1 MDTSRV
7 SNWVDFVV
15 SELTHNE
22 LEYFEKML
30 QQIIKEKNRVFL
42 EEPLTAN
49 PKKFKGI
56 KIEDAE
62 LTIRSTRILISR
74 KYKTLDQ
81 VAKLSRSQLIALSK
95 YGFMRKSMTEI
106 IDLLPFIFSPSSL
119 WVLILVFELAYPN
132 HLTARLH
139 RR

>member
-1 MDTSRV
+1 MDISRV

-22 LEYFEKML
+22 LEYFEKMI
-30 QQIIKEKNRVFL
+30 QQIIKEKNRIFL
-42 EEPLTAN
+42 EQPLTAN

-62 LTIRSTRILISR
+62 LTLRSTRILISR

-81 VAKLSRSQLIALSK
+81 VAKLSRNKLIALSK

-106 IDLLPFIFSPSSL
+106 TDLLADDKTQVSKELYDSL
-119 WVLILVFELAYPN
+119 KLPTDYNELQKLVGS
-132 HLTARLH
+132 
-139 RR
+139 

>member
-1 MDTSRV
+1 MNIPKVTR
-7 SNWVDFVV
+7 WVDFVV

-22 LEYFEKML
+22 LEYFEKMI
-30 QQIIKEKNRVFL
+30 QQIIKEKNRIFL

-62 LTIRSTRILISR
+62 LTLRSTRILLSR
-74 KYKTLDQ
+74 KYKTLEQ

-95 YGFMRKSMTEI
+95 YGFMRKSMIEI
-106 IDLLPFIFSPSSL
+106 TDLLADNKTIISKELYDSL
-119 WVLILVFELAYPN
+119 KLPTDCYEPLK
-132 HLTARLH
+132 
-139 RR
+139 

>member
-1 MDTSRV
+1 MNTSKVTR
-7 SNWVDFVV
+7 WVDFVV

-30 QQIIKEKNRVFL
+30 QQIIQEKNRIFL

-62 LTIRSTRILISR
+62 LTLRSTRILISR

-81 VAKLSRSQLIALSK
+81 VAKLSRNKLIALSK

-106 IDLLPFIFSPSSL
+106 TDLLADDKTQVSKELYDSL
-119 WVLILVFELAYPN
+119 KLSTDYNELQKLVGS
-132 HLTARLH
+132 
-139 RR
+139 

>member
-1 MDTSRV
+1 MDISRV

-15 SELTHNE
+15 SELTHHE

-30 QQIIKEKNRVFL
+30 QQIIKEKNRIFL

-62 LTIRSTRILISR
+62 LTIRSTRILISK

-81 VAKLSRSQLIALSK
+81 VAKLSRNQIIALSK

-106 IDLLPFIFSPSSL
+106 IDLLADDKTQVSKELYDSL
-119 WVLILVFELAYPN
+119 KLPTDYNELQKLVGS
-132 HLTARLH
+132 
-139 RR
+139 

>member
-1 MDTSRV
+1 MDISRV

-30 QQIIKEKNRVFL
+30 QQIIQEKNRIFL

-49 PKKFKGI
+49 PKKFKRI

-62 LTIRSTRILISR
+62 LTLRSARILISR

-81 VAKLSRSQLIALSK
+81 VAKLSRNKLIALSK

-106 IDLLPFIFSPSSL
+106 TDLLADDKTQVSKELYDSL
-119 WVLILVFELAYPN
+119 KLSTDYNELQKLVGS
-132 HLTARLH
+132 
-139 RR
+139 

>member
-1 MDTSRV
+1 MNTSKV

-30 QQIIKEKNRVFL
+30 QQIIQEKNRIFL

-62 LTIRSTRILISR
+62 LTLRSTRILISR

-81 VAKLSRSQLIALSK
+81 VAKLSRNKLIALSK

-106 IDLLPFIFSPSSL
+106 TDLLADDKTQVSKELYDSL
-119 WVLILVFELAYPN
+119 KLSTDYNELQKLVGS
-132 HLTARLH
+132 
-139 RR
+139 

>member
-30 QQIIKEKNRVFL
+30 QQIIQEKNRIFL

-81 VAKLSRSQLIALSK
+81 VAKLSRNKLIALSK

-106 IDLLPFIFSPSSL
+106 TDLLADDKTQVSKELYDSL
-119 WVLILVFELAYPN
+119 KLSTDYNELQKLVGS
-132 HLTARLH
+132 
-139 RR
+139 

>member
-1 MDTSRV
+1 MDISRV

-30 QQIIKEKNRVFL
+30 QQIIQEKNRIFL

-62 LTIRSTRILISR
+62 LTLRSTRILISR

-81 VAKLSRSQLIALSK
+81 VAKLSRNKLIALSK

-106 IDLLPFIFSPSSL
+106 TDLLADDKTQVSKELYDSL
-119 WVLILVFELAYPN
+119 KLSTDYNELQKLVGF
-132 HLTARLH
+132 
-139 RR
+139 

>member
-1 MDTSRV
+1 MDISRV

-22 LEYFEKML
+22 LEDFEKMI
-30 QQIIKEKNRVFL
+30 QQIIKEKNRIFL
-42 EEPLTAN
+42 EQPLTAN

-62 LTIRSTRILISR
+62 LTLRSTRILISR

-81 VAKLSRSQLIALSK
+81 VAKLSRNKLIALSK
-95 YGFMRKSMTEI
+95 YGFMRKSMIEI
-106 IDLLPFIFSPSSL
+106 TDLLADDKTVISKELYDSL
-119 WVLILVFELAYPN
+119 KLPTDYNELQKLVGS
-132 HLTARLH
+132 
-139 RR
+139 

>member
-1 MDTSRV
+1 MNTSKVTR
-7 SNWVDFVV
+7 WVDFVV

-30 QQIIKEKNRVFL
+30 QQIIKEKKRIFL

-81 VAKLSRSQLIALSK
+81 VAKLSRNQIIALSK

-106 IDLLPFIFSPSSL
+106 TDLLADDKTQVSKELYDSL
-119 WVLILVFELAYPN
+119 KLSTDYNELQKLVGS
-132 HLTARLH
+132 
-139 RR
+139 

>member
-1 MDTSRV
+1 MNTSKV

-30 QQIIKEKNRVFL
+30 QQIIQEKNRIFL

-62 LTIRSTRILISR
+62 LTLRSTRILLSR
-74 KYKTLDQ
+74 KYKTLEQ

-95 YGFMRKSMTEI
+95 YGFMRKSMIEI
-106 IDLLPFIFSPSSL
+106 TDLLADDKTVISKELYDSL
-119 WVLILVFELAYPN
+119 KLPTDCYEPPK
-132 HLTARLH
+132 
-139 RR
+139 

>member
-1 MDTSRV
+1 MNTSKVTR
-7 SNWVDFVV
+7 WVDFVV

-22 LEYFEKML
+22 LEDFEKMI
-30 QQIIKEKNRVFL
+30 QQIIKEKNRIFL

-62 LTIRSTRILISR
+62 LTLRSTRILLSR
-74 KYKTLDQ
+74 KYKTLEQ

-95 YGFMRKSMTEI
+95 YGFMRKSMIEI
-106 IDLLPFIFSPSSL
+106 TDLLADDKTVISKELYDSL
-119 WVLILVFELAYPN
+119 KLPTDCYEPPK
-132 HLTARLH
+132 
-139 RR
+139 

>member
-1 MDTSRV
+1 MDISRV

-30 QQIIKEKNRVFL
+30 QQIIQEKNRIFL

-62 LTIRSTRILISR
+62 LTLRSTRILISR

-81 VAKLSRSQLIALSK
+81 VAKLSRNQIIALSK

-106 IDLLPFIFSPSSL
+106 TDLLADDKTQVSKELYDSL
-119 WVLILVFELAYPN
+119 KLSTDYNELQKLVGS
-132 HLTARLH
+132 
-139 RR
+139 

>member
-1 MDTSRV
+1 MNTSKVTR
-7 SNWVDFVV
+7 WVDFVV

-30 QQIIKEKNRVFL
+30 QQIIKEKKRIFL

-62 LTIRSTRILISR
+62 LTLRSTRILLSR
-74 KYKTLDQ
+74 KYKTLEQ

-95 YGFMRKSMTEI
+95 YGFMRKSMIEI
-106 IDLLPFIFSPSSL
+106 TDLLADDKTVISKELYDSL
-119 WVLILVFELAYPN
+119 KLPTDCYEPPK
-132 HLTARLH
+132 
-139 RR
+139 

>member
-1 MDTSRV
+1 MDISRV

-30 QQIIKEKNRVFL
+30 QQIIKEKKRIFL

-81 VAKLSRSQLIALSK
+81 GAKLSRNQIIALSK

-106 IDLLPFIFSPSSL
+106 IDLLADDKTQVSKELYDSL
-119 WVLILVFELAYPN
+119 KLPTDYNELQKLVGS
-132 HLTARLH
+132 
-139 RR
+139 

>member
-1 MDTSRV
+1 MDISRV

-22 LEYFEKML
+22 LEDFEKMI
-30 QQIIKEKNRVFL
+30 QQIIKEKNRIFL
-42 EEPLTAN
+42 EQPLTAN

-62 LTIRSTRILISR
+62 LTLRSTRILLSR
-74 KYKTLDQ
+74 KYKTLEQ

-95 YGFMRKSMTEI
+95 YGFMRKSMIEI
-106 IDLLPFIFSPSSL
+106 TDLLADDKTVISKELYDSL
-119 WVLILVFELAYPN
+119 KLPTDCYEPPK
-132 HLTARLH
+132 
-139 RR
+139 

>member
-1 MDTSRV
+1 MDISRV

-30 QQIIKEKNRVFL
+30 QQIIKEKKRIFL

-62 LTIRSTRILISR
+62 LTLRSTRILLSR
-74 KYKTLDQ
+74 KYKTLEQ

-95 YGFMRKSMTEI
+95 YGFMRKSMIEI
-106 IDLLPFIFSPSSL
+106 TDLLADDKTQVSKELYDSL
-119 WVLILVFELAYPN
+119 KLSTDYNELQKLVGS
-132 HLTARLH
+132 
-139 RR
+139 

>member
-1 MDTSRV
+1 MDISRV

-30 QQIIKEKNRVFL
+30 QQIIQEKNRIFL

-62 LTIRSTRILISR
+62 LTLRSTRILISR

-81 VAKLSRSQLIALSK
+81 VAKLSRNKLIALSK
-95 YGFMRKSMTEI
+95 YGFMRKSMIEI
-106 IDLLPFIFSPSSL
+106 TDLLADDKTVISKELYDSL
-119 WVLILVFELAYPN
+119 KLPTDCYEPPK
-132 HLTARLH
+132 
-139 RR
+139 

>member
-1 MDTSRV
+1 MDISRV

-30 QQIIKEKNRVFL
+30 QQIIKEKKRIFL

-62 LTIRSTRILISR
+62 LTLRSTRILISR

-81 VAKLSRSQLIALSK
+81 VAKLSRNQIIALSK

-106 IDLLPFIFSPSSL
+106 TDLLADDKTQVSKELYDSL
-119 WVLILVFELAYPN
+119 KLSTDYNELQKLVGS
-132 HLTARLH
+132 
-139 RR
+139 

>member
-1 MDTSRV
+1 MDISRV

-30 QQIIKEKNRVFL
+30 QQIIQEKNRIFL

-62 LTIRSTRILISR
+62 LTLRSARILISR

-81 VAKLSRSQLIALSK
+81 VAKLSRNKLIALSK

-106 IDLLPFIFSPSSL
+106 TDLLADDKTQVSKELYDSL
-119 WVLILVFELAYPN
+119 KLSTDYNELQKLVGS
-132 HLTARLH
+132 
-139 RR
+139 

>member
-1 MDTSRV
+1 MDISRV

-22 LEYFEKML
+22 LEDFEKMI
-30 QQIIKEKNRVFL
+30 QQIIKEKNRIFL
-42 EEPLTAN
+42 EQPLTAN

-62 LTIRSTRILISR
+62 LTLRSTRILISR

-81 VAKLSRSQLIALSK
+81 VAKLSRNKLIALSK

-106 IDLLPFIFSPSSL
+106 TDLLADDKTQVSKELYDSL
-119 WVLILVFELAYPN
+119 KLSTDYNELQKLVGS
-132 HLTARLH
+132 
-139 RR
+139 

>member
-1 MDTSRV
+1 MDISRV

-30 QQIIKEKNRVFL
+30 QQIIQEKNRIFL

-62 LTIRSTRILISR
+62 LTLRSTRILISR

-81 VAKLSRSQLIALSK
+81 VAKLSRNKLIALSK

-106 IDLLPFIFSPSSL
+106 TDLLADDKTQVSKELYDSL
-119 WVLILVFELAYPN
+119 KLSTDYNELQKLVGS
-132 HLTARLH
+132 
-139 RR
+139 

>member
-1 MDTSRV
+1 MDISRV

-30 QQIIKEKNRVFL
+30 QQIIQEKNRIFL

-81 VAKLSRSQLIALSK
+81 VAKLSRNKLIALSK

-106 IDLLPFIFSPSSL
+106 TDLLADDKTQVSKELYDSL
-119 WVLILVFELAYPN
+119 KLSTDYNELQKLVGS
-132 HLTARLH
+132 
-139 RR
+139 

>member
-1 MDTSRV
+1 MNTSKVTR
-7 SNWVDFVV
+7 WVDFVV

-30 QQIIKEKNRVFL
+30 QQIIQEKNRIFL

-62 LTIRSTRILISR
+62 LTLLSTRILISR

-81 VAKLSRSQLIALSK
+81 VAKLSRNKLIALSK

-106 IDLLPFIFSPSSL
+106 TDLLADDKTQVSKELYDSL
-119 WVLILVFELAYPN
+119 KLSTDYNELQKLVGS
-132 HLTARLH
+132 
-139 RR
+139 

>member
-1 MDTSRV
+1 MNTSKVTR
-7 SNWVDFVV
+7 WVDFVV

-22 LEYFEKML
+22 LEDFEKMI
-30 QQIIKEKNRVFL
+30 QQIIKEKNRIFL
-42 EEPLTAN
+42 EQPLTAN

-62 LTIRSTRILISR
+62 LTLRSTRILLSR
-74 KYKTLDQ
+74 KYKTLEQ

-106 IDLLPFIFSPSSL
+106 TDLLADDKTQVSKELYDSL
-119 WVLILVFELAYPN
+119 KLSTDYNELQKLVGS
-132 HLTARLH
+132 
-139 RR
+139 